1 MHLVVFGAGGNVGQ
15 HIVSEA
21 LSRQHRVTAAVRD
34 EATILPQHNLDVVEA
49 DATDPT
55 SVAQVSSGADAI
67 VSAISPRPGQDG
79 RPASS
84 LSTAANA
91 LTEGARRAGVR
102 RLIIVGGAGSLE
114 LAPGQQLVDQPDFPE
129 AYKPEALAQRD
140 ALAIYRGGSAHD
152 LDWTYISPAAEV
164 RPGRRTGAYRVSGD
178 QLLTNDA
185 GESTISFEDFAVAV
199 LDQIEQHAHVGER
212 ISVAN

>member
-1 MHLVVFGAGGNVGQ
+1 MHLVVFGAGGNIGQ

-21 LSRQHRVTAAVRD
+21 LNRQHRVTAAVRD
-34 EATILPQHNLDVVEA
+34 DATILPQHNLDVVEA
-49 DATDPT
+49 DATQSN
-55 SVAQVSSGADAI
+55 SVAQVSSGVDAI

-84 LSTAANA
+84 LTTAAAA
-91 LTEGARRAGVR
+91 LIEGARTSGVK

-114 LAPGQQLVDQPDFPE
+114 LVPGQQLVDQPDFPD

-140 ALAIYRGGSAHD
+140 ALAVYRGSAGD
-152 LDWTYISPAAEV
+152 LDWTYISPAAEI
-164 RPGRRTGAYRVSGD
+164 RPGRRTGEYRISGD
-178 QLLTNDA
+178 QLLVNDA
-185 GESTISFEDFAVAV
+185 GKSTISIEDFAVAV
-199 LDQIEQHAHVGER
+199 LDQLEQGAHVGER

>member
-1 MHLVVFGAGGNVGQ
+1 MHLVVFGAGGNIGQ

-21 LSRQHRVTAAVRD
+21 LNRQHRVTAAVRD
-34 EATILPQHNLDVVEA
+34 DTTILPQHNLDVVEA
-49 DATDPT
+49 DATQPD

-67 VSAISPRPGQDG
+67 VSAISPRPGRDG

-84 LSTAANA
+84 LTSAAAA
-91 LTEGARRAGVR
+91 LIEGARKSGVR

-114 LAPGQQLVDQPDFPE
+114 FAPGQQLVDQPDFPD

-140 ALAIYRGGSAHD
+140 ALAVYRSGRADG
-152 LDWTYISPAAEV
+152 LDWTYISPAAEI
-164 RPGRRTGAYRVSGD
+164 RPGRRTGEYRISGD
-178 QLLTNDA
+178 QLLVNDD
-185 GESTISFEDFAVAV
+185 GKSTISIEDYAVAV
-199 LDQIEQHAHVGER
+199 LDQIEQGAHLGER